1 MQKNISREE
10 DLLLKSERWTPP
22 RRGVSQLNPITD
34 AIFNLRYIKGFSYNS
49 IKKFLAENGIKT
61 STASLSSFCRSKFAM
76 DALEGMK
83 PEITARIADLRRND
97 AQSKDEPRS

>member
-10 DLLLKSERWTPP
+10 DLLLKSEHWTPP

-49 IKKFLAENGIKT
+49 IRKFLAENGIKT
-61 STASLSSFCRSKFAM
+61 STASLSSFCRARFAV
-76 DALEGMK
+76 DASESMK
-83 PEITARIADLRRND
+83 PEITARIAELRRSG
-97 AQSKDEPRS
+97 AQSKEDAHA